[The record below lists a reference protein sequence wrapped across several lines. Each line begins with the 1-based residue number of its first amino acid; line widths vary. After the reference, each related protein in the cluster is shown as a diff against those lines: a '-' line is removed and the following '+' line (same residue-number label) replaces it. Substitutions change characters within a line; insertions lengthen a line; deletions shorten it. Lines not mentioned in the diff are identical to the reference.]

1 MRSIA
6 HNTRQTAQHE
16 IRWHSGSSERTGC
29 NMQPSSEEHSA
40 DQTAM
45 AQSNAKGHSL
55 NRNGS
60 QRYRS
65 DDSSAE
71 PTSQSTVR
79 TRAGGGSARH
89 RPAAARARALRR
101 RTATRGG
108 ALTRAATP
116 ATVKSS
122 QQRKGHRQR
131 ISSTGRSSTQSST
144 RVLSYTVRHGHCG
157 VTHLPGAEDS
167 ASHSAQCSCALRR
180 WHANRQATACQTRRV
195 TLHMMGFGLGL

>member
-1 MRSIA
+1 MQRS
-6 HNTRQTAQHE
+6 
-16 IRWHSGSSERTGC
+16 SD
-29 NMQPSSEEHSA
+29 EHSA

-45 AQSNAKGHSL
+45 AQSKCQRAL
-55 NRNGS
+55 PQQEWIAAIS
-60 QRYRS
+60 QRVTI

-71 PTSQSTVR
+71 PSSQSTVR

-116 ATVKSS
+116 AKVSNESDTAAIA
-122 QQRKGHRQR
+122 HRSAQ
-131 ISSTGRSSTQSST
+131 SSTG
-144 RVLSYTVRHGHCG
+144 VLSYRVRHGHCG
-157 VTHLPGAEDS
+157 VTHLPVAEDS

-195 TLHMMGFGLGL
+195 TLHMMGLGLGLWV

>member
-1 MRSIA
+1 
-6 HNTRQTAQHE
+6 
-16 IRWHSGSSERTGC
+16 
-29 NMQPSSEEHSA
+29 MQPSSEEHSA

-89 RPAAARARALRR
+89 RPAAARARGLRR

-108 ALTRAATP
+108 ALTRAANP

-122 QQRKGHRQR
+122 QRKGHRQR
-131 ISSTGRSSTQSST
+131 ISSTGRSAQSSTQSST
-144 RVLSYTVRHGHCG
+144 QLYGAARALWSDASTRCRGQCVAQRTMQLRTAPMACESAGHS
-157 VTHLPGAEDS
+157 VPDK
-167 ASHSAQCSCALRR
+167 ASHTAHDGTWIGPVGVSTCS
-180 WHANRQATACQTRRV
+180 T
-195 TLHMMGFGLGL
+195 